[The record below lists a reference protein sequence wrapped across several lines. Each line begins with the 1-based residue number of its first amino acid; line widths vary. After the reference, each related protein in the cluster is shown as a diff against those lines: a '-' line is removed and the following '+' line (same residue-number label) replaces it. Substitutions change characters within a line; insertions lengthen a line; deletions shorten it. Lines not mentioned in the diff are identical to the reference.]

1 MNNKK
6 FTILPMRNE
15 DYKYSDITSKV
26 IKAFFKV
33 YNSLGFGFLERVYE
47 NAMFIELNNMGL
59 NVEKQKRL
67 TVYYEN
73 QQKGNYFADFLIEVK
88 VIIELKA
95 VERLIEEHE
104 LQIINYLRATDLEV
118 GLILNFG
125 KKPEFKRKIFT
136 NKT

>member
-6 FTILPMRNE
+6 YTILPMRNE

-67 TVYYEN
+67 VVYYEN
-73 QQKGNYFADFLIEVK
+73 QQIGNYFADFLIEEK

-95 VERLIEEHE
+95 VERLVEEHE

>member
-6 FTILPMRNE
+6 YTILPMRNE

-26 IKAFFKV
+26 MKAFFKV

-67 TVYYEN
+67 VVYYEN
-73 QQKGNYFADFLIEVK
+73 QQIGNYFADFLIEEK

-95 VERLIEEHE
+95 VERLVEEHE

>member
-6 FTILPMRNE
+6 YTILPMRNE
-15 DYKYSDITSKV
+15 DYKFSDITSKV

-59 NVEKQKRL
+59 YVEKQKRL

-73 QQKGNYFADFLIEVK
+73 QQIGNYFADFLIEEK